1 MPIGIG
7 SLGVK
12 LFRLVI
18 TPFGRFQFSPLAEE
32 YEIHPPDEKQIQALE
47 DDLDQEKL

>member
-1 MPIGIG
+1 MRKPQVFW
-7 SLGVK
+7 SED
-12 LFRLVI
+12 
-18 TPFGRFQFSPLAEE
+18 PLAEE